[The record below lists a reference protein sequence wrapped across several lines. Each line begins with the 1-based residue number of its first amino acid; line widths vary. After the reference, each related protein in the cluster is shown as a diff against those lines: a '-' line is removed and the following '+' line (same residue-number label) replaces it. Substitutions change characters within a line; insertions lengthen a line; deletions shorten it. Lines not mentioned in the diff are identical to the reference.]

1 MKVKKDVR
9 SKRLRG
15 LVKLC
20 VKKDLADKSSIRTT
34 IWRTMEKLGVTRLP
48 KPVFGRIPNF
58 VGAEVAAKRLSLEPE
73 FINARAIKV
82 NPDSPQRAVRYL
94 TLLNEKMLV
103 MPSPKL
109 KEGFILLDPH
119 KISSNLYFKASTIR
133 GAFKY
138 GIKCSLKELPPI
150 DLIVTGC
157 VAVSIEGVR
166 VGKGGGFSELEY
178 AILRELNLINEKTPI
193 LTTVHEVQIVD
204 WAPKEIYDLVV
215 DAIVTPQ
222 RVIRVE
228 NKIKR
233 PKGIFWNLINEEMIR
248 SMPILSELKSLKIS
262 NRNF

>member
-1 MKVKKDVR
+1 
-9 SKRLRG
+9 SKAL
-15 LVKLC
+15 
-20 VKKDLADKSSIRTT
+20 
-34 IWRTMEKLGVTRLP
+34 
-48 KPVFGRIPNF
+48 
-58 VGAEVAAKRLSLEPE
+58 
-73 FINARAIKV
+73 
-82 NPDSPQRAVRYL
+82 
-94 TLLNEKMLV
+94 
-103 MPSPKL
+103 
-109 KEGFILLDPH
+109 
-119 KISSNLYFKASTIR
+119 TIR

-178 AILRELNLINEKTPI
+178 AVLRELNLINEKTPI
-193 LTTVHEVQIVD
+193 LTTVHKVQIVD

-233 PKGIFWNLINEEMIR
+233 PKGIFWDLIDEETIR
-248 SMPILSELKSLKIS
+248 RMPILSELSSLEIPRHNS
-262 NRNF
+262 SSD